1 MNLAPLADTTA
12 TLALPAPKRM
22 LSTLELPATQRAAM
36 GLFLRHLAL
45 GERIAQHSATRQARL
60 APTARAAR
68 FFRARARHEA
78 LHARVFDL
86 AAASL
91 GAAALTLNPCPY
103 RLYDARLAAW
113 REA

>member
-1 MNLAPLADTTA
+1 
-12 TLALPAPKRM
+12 
-22 LSTLELPATQRAAM
+22 M